1 MNFTEI
7 LEKVTGGSN
16 DAGGRLASGDL
27 SSLIIFVGRLV
38 VACVAFAVALLV
50 DAVPDIWRTV
60 ILVLCALVA
69 GYDIIASAVL
79 GILRGDYLNRS
90 LLIILAALLGFV
102 FGAMIE
108 GCALVL
114 LYQITS
120 VFIDYAVERTRR
132 SVLDTIYCDT
142 AWANLIGD
150 DGKETTVAAGSVQP
164 GDHIVIRAGE
174 TVPCDAIV
182 MEGESRV
189 DKAPLGDESGIQNV
203 KEGDEV
209 LSGSVNLS
217 GELRCEAASSQSDSA
232 AARLYRSVQD
242 APGRGEAIPEILMG
256 LRKYFAPIITGLA
269 VLIAALL
276 PMFLDISITESIRR
290 ATMFLVVA
298 SPVSMFAAIPVIRL
312 CAGCGAARAGVLFD
326 SCGAMD
332 SMAAAGSVAFNQA
345 GTLTEGSPRVVEV
358 RAGRMGRDVLLKI
371 AAHALSYANT
381 PQSRSIIEAYG
392 GQIYID
398 LIENFSE
405 APGYGVEVR
414 VDGIPIRVGNRSLMN
429 IGHVAVPDRDIFVE
443 DGEECIYVAIT
454 DEYAGCIVLSDSVRP
469 DAADGIEELRHAGVD
484 SIVMFSSGS
493 RDRTAKLASSLG
505 ITEYYSECPREPGPG
520 TQPDIC
526 GQRRRPGRHP
536 HGGRRRRRGCRGGSP
551 GHAEQVRRYR
561 TGRQAQQDSRDHR
574 NSPLCPHA
582 LHAYRRRRAA
592 GKDHSPHSGRF
603 WHQHTVVYCVY
614 RRYSCGGSCA
624 CVDPGL
630 QRRAVQVKKVKKRAG
645 FSGSFFLRIRLL
657 PGQDNRY

>member
-150 DGKETTVAAGSVQP
+150 DGKEMTVAASSVQP

-358 RAGRMGRDVLLKI
+358 RAGRMGKDVLLKI

-505 ITEYYSECPREPGPG
+505 ITEYYSECPREKVRS
-520 TQPDIC
+520 QLSSLK
-526 GQRRRPGRHP
+526 QSLAPGRSLIFVDSADDL
-536 HGGRRRRRGCRGGSP
+536 GGTHTAADADVAVAGAEVLAMPSKCDVTVLGGKLSKI
-551 GHAEQVRRYR
+551 AETIGIARYAR
-561 TGRQAQQDSRDHR
+561 MLSMLTAGG
-574 NSPLCPHA
+574 A
-582 LHAYRRRRAA
+582 LLVKIILLILAA
-592 GKDHSPHSGRF
+592 FGISTLWF
-603 WHQHTVVYCVY
+603 TVFID
-614 RRYSCGGSCA
+614 A
-624 CVDPGL
+624 IA
-630 QRRAVQVKKVKKRAG
+630 AVAAALVSILA
-645 FSGSFFLRIRLL
+645 FSGEL
-657 PGQDNRY
+657 YK